1 MEALIFDVLDRC
13 GNNDGDKVSL
23 MEGEMY
29 LWAAAYHLPVQ
40 SERETPYLKPVF
52 TYYQFNI
59 NSQEVDAVT
68 DERAHIK

>member
-1 MEALIFDVLDRC
+1 
-13 GNNDGDKVSL
+13 

-29 LWAAAYHLPVQ
+29 LWAAAYHLPAQ
-40 SERETPYLKPVF
+40 SERDTPYLKPVF

-68 DERAHIK
+68 DERAHIKWDLNFDSTPQDWVYQNP